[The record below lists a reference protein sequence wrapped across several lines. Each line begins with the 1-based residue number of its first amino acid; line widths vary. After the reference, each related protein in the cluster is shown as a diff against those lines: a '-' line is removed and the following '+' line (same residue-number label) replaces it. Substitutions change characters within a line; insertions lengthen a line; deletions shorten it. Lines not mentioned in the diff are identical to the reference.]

1 MCIFLTASL
10 VLSGGGVGVDE
21 ARSLT
26 AQERIRRAVAWSLR
40 RDGGTYGK
48 TARSESV
55 FLRSIRT
62 VSESS
67 RRRVLSNSNGGD
79 EIRLDVVLSVDDAT
93 EAGAAATALGT
104 VVSSNSLKN
113 SLALEGIV
121 VAVAGSVPVVR
132 YSRADSANCSLALGA
147 VSACATND
155 EAAGRGCPSAE
166 DLGEDQDGSSSAACV
181 LINGTGTSFFH
192 AFFHATS
199 NDSSV
204 WARLN
209 VTLNA
214 YGRGETDGSESRD
227 DAKNGLGMNGL
238 GTVAAPDADACRRW
252 RNVSVV
258 VPTGRFGTC
267 DVDAAATA
275 TRNAV
280 LAAVWEP
287 CPAPTHPSHVE
298 RAGYRAGKFI
308 LTLNACAGDLTD

>member
-1 MCIFLTASL
+1 VFFTASL

-48 TARSESV
+48 TARAESV

-67 RRRVLSNSNGGD
+67 RRRVLSNSNGAAD
-79 EIRLDVVLSVDDAT
+79 KIRLDVVLSVDDAT
-93 EAGAAATALGT
+93 AAGAAATALGT

-147 VSACATND
+147 VSTCATND
-155 EAAGRGCPSAE
+155 EDEGRGCPSAE

-181 LINGTGTSFFH
+181 LINGTGTSLFHPFFH
-192 AFFHATS
+192 AAS
-199 NDSSV
+199 NDSGV

-214 YGRGETDGSESRD
+214 YGRGETDGGSESY
-227 DAKNGLGMNGL
+227 DAANDGLGMNGL
-238 GTVAAPDADACRRW
+238 GTVGAPDADACRR
-252 RNVSVV
+252 
-258 VPTGRFGTC
+258 
-267 DVDAAATA
+267 
-275 TRNAV
+275 
-280 LAAVWEP
+280 
-287 CPAPTHPSHVE
+287 
-298 RAGYRAGKFI
+298 
-308 LTLNACAGDLTD
+308 

>member
-1 MCIFLTASL
+1 M

-48 TARSESV
+48 TARAESV

-62 VSESS
+62 VSESP
-67 RRRVLSNSNGGD
+67 RRRTLSNSNGAAD
-79 EIRLDVVLSVDDAT
+79 KIRLDVVLSVDDAT

-147 VSACATND
+147 VSTCATND
-155 EAAGRGCPSAE
+155 DKAGRGCPSAE

-181 LINGTGTSFFH
+181 LINGTGTSLFHPFFH
-192 AFFHATS
+192 AAS
-199 NDSSV
+199 NDSGV

-214 YGRGETDGSESRD
+214 YGRGETDGGSESYD
-227 DAKNGLGMNGL
+227 DANDGLGMNGL
-238 GTVAAPDADACRRW
+238 GTVGAPDADACRRW

-275 TRNAV
+275 TANAV

-298 RAGYRAGKFI
+298 RAGYRAGKFV

>member
-1 MCIFLTASL
+1 MTDIVCIFLTASL

-48 TARSESV
+48 TARAESV

-62 VSESS
+62 VTESP
-67 RRRVLSNSNGGD
+67 RRRVLSNSNGAAD
-79 EIRLDVVLSVDDAT
+79 KIRLDVVLSVDDAT

-147 VSACATND
+147 VSDCATND
-155 EAAGRGCPSAE
+155 DKAGRGCPSAE
-166 DLGEDQDGSSSAACV
+166 DLGEDQDGSYSAACV

-192 AFFHATS
+192 PFFHAAS
-199 NDSSV
+199 NDSGV

-214 YGRGETDGSESRD
+214 YGRGETDGGSESYD
-227 DAKNGLGMNGL
+227 DANDGLGMNGL
-238 GTVAAPDADACRRW
+238 GTVGAPDADACRRW

-267 DVDAAATA
+267 DVDAAAIATA
-275 TRNAV
+275 NAV

-298 RAGYRAGKFI
+298 RAGYRAGKFV
-308 LTLNACAGDLTD
+308 

>member
-1 MCIFLTASL
+1 MGNQYD
-10 VLSGGGVGVDE
+10 VLFCS
-21 ARSLT
+21 
-26 AQERIRRAVAWSLR
+26 Q
-40 RDGGTYGK
+40 
-48 TARSESV
+48 
-55 FLRSIRT
+55 
-62 VSESS
+62 
-67 RRRVLSNSNGGD
+67 
-79 EIRLDVVLSVDDAT
+79 
-93 EAGAAATALGT
+93 
-104 VVSSNSLKN
+104 
-113 SLALEGIV
+113 GIV

-147 VSACATND
+147 VSACATNEND

-181 LINGTGTSFFH
+181 LINGTGTSLFHPFFH
-192 AFFHATS
+192 AAS
-199 NDSSV
+199 NDSGV

-214 YGRGETDGSESRD
+214 YGRGETDGGSESYD
-227 DAKNGLGMNGL
+227 DAKNGLG
-238 GTVAAPDADACRRW
+238 TVAVPDADACRRW

-275 TRNAV
+275 TASAV

-298 RAGYRAGKFI
+298 RAGYRAGKFF
-308 LTLNACAGDLTD
+308 